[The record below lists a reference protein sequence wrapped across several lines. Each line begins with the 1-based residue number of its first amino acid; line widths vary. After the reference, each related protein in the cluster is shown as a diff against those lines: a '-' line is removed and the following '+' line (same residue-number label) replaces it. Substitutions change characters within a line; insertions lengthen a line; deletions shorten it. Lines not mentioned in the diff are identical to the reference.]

1 MNQNGLNGEEDII
14 MVTDAE
20 RMSCVY
26 EHFIHPYLV
35 NLVDLVAKPDI
46 SIEDVIFNDPATI
59 VLWSDGTKTV
69 VKAVNEK
76 FDPEKGLAMAFT
88 KKYLGNKG
96 NYYNTIRRWTEK
108 YSEEESAK

>member
-1 MNQNGLNGEEDII
+1 
-14 MVTDAE
+14 MVMDDE
-20 RMSCVY
+20 RMSRVY
-26 EHFIHPYLV
+26 EHFIYPYLV
-35 NLVDLVAKPDI
+35 NLVAKPDI

-69 VKAVNEK
+69 VKAVDEK

>member
-1 MNQNGLNGEEDII
+1 
-14 MVTDAE
+14 MVMDDE
-20 RMSCVY
+20 RMSRVY
-26 EHFIHPYLV
+26 EHFIYPY
-35 NLVDLVAKPDI
+35 LVDLVAKPDI

-69 VKAVNEK
+69 VKAVDEK

-108 YSEEESAK
+108 YSEAESAK